1 MVHPGSRLW
10 DSALVIDLSQLPSAS
25 PAGSY
30 HLNHSDSILPSGCNR
45 GFVITAHP
53 GHTRQQAASILLPD
67 AVNPKMCTSPPS
79 RTFRRLASSGAPIMK
94 SRTAM
99 LAFG

>member
-30 HLNHSDSILPSGCNR
+30 HLNHSDSM
-45 GFVITAHP
+45 HP
-53 GHTRQQAASILLPD
+53 RHTGENNGG
-67 AVNPKMCTSPPS
+67 VPKY
-79 RTFRRLASSGAPIMK
+79 
-94 SRTAM
+94 
-99 LAFG
+99 

>member
-30 HLNHSDSILPSGCNR
+30 HLNHSDSILAIRAKTTAGCQNIE
-45 GFVITAHP
+45 F
-53 GHTRQQAASILLPD
+53 
-67 AVNPKMCTSPPS
+67 
-79 RTFRRLASSGAPIMK
+79 
-94 SRTAM
+94 
-99 LAFG
+99 

>member
-30 HLNHSDSILPSGCNR
+30 HLNHSDSTLAVR
-45 GFVITAHP
+45 AKTTAVC
-53 GHTRQQAASILLPD
+53 QNIE
-67 AVNPKMCTSPPS
+67 
-79 RTFRRLASSGAPIMK
+79 F
-94 SRTAM
+94 
-99 LAFG
+99 